1 LIANLFQPTRAIFP
15 QHLQSSER
23 PKAMTMKFD
32 MTRRVLLAA
41 SMIGI
46 TLAAEPIA
54 AEAGAPTEEQCR
66 NAVTAMLEMLRQMPA
81 EKPRDEEDR
90 KRLLAEMER
99 LVETNRRQGIGECRT
114 WQEINVRAMK
124 Q

>member
-1 LIANLFQPTRAIFP
+1 LIRHT
-15 QHLQSSER
+15 
-23 PKAMTMKFD
+23 
-32 MTRRVLLAA
+32 LLAV
-41 SMIGI
+41 SMIGFV
-46 TLAAEPIA
+46 LAAAPIA
-54 AEAGAPTEEQCR
+54 AAAGAPTEEQCR
-66 NAVTAMLEMLRQMPA
+66 NAVTAALGMLRQRPA

-114 WQEINVRAMK
+114 WQEINVRAVN